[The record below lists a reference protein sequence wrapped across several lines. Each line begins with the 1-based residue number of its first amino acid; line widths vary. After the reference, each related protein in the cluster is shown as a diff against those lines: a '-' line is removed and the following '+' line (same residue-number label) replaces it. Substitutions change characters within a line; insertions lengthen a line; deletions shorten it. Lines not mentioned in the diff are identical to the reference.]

1 MGQAAITVNAENSGQ
16 AKNPQRDEVLKLL
29 ADYTSHFATY
39 HNHKEVSGWA
49 GVALG
54 VVTIGQLLMVGMRE
68 SANGQPAKAALC
80 AAIILIG
87 SLTYS
92 FFNTQLALRRR
103 AAALLAACF
112 SMRLQMLE
120 AERTGGP
127 LVTLSAPRRE
137 IRVRHMQ
144 GSHFLPEE
152 LLQTADLFEGKGTGT
167 GDKLD
172 RYTRLTIVTVPV
184 AAILIIVLS
193 K

>member
-1 MGQAAITVNAENSGQ
+1 MGQTDITLNAGHP
-16 AKNPQRDEVLKLL
+16 KNPQREETLKLL
-29 ADYTSHFATY
+29 TDYTSHFATY

-54 VVTIGQLLMVGMRE
+54 VVTIGQLLMAGMRE
-68 SANGQPAKAALC
+68 STNGVPAKAALC
-80 AAIILIG
+80 AAILVIG
-87 SLTYS
+87 TLTYS

-112 SMRLQMLE
+112 SIRLQMLE

-127 LVTLSAPRRE
+127 VLTLSSPRRE
-137 IRVRHMQ
+137 IRTRHMQ

-152 LLQTADLFEGKGTGT
+152 LLQTADTFEVKGTGT

-172 RYTRLTIVTVPV
+172 RYTRLTIITVPV
-184 AAILIIVLS
+184 AAILVIVLS
-193 K
+193 N